1 MRDLRRPGRLATQF
15 KELAY
20 VVLSGTLAAA
30 CICPPFCVGAQQGSV
45 NQTGNVLPLVPARH
59 LQFDEH
65 EGTWVSLDVAPDGNT
80 IVFELLGDLYEMSI
94 TGGEARC
101 ILCGLPFDSQPTF
114 SPDGS
119 MIAFISDRSG
129 NEN

>member
-45 NQTGNVLPLVPARH
+45 NQTGNVLPPAPARH

-65 EGTWVSLDVAPDGNT
+65 EGTWVSLDV
-80 IVFELLGDLYEMSI
+80 
-94 TGGEARC
+94 
-101 ILCGLPFDSQPTF
+101 
-114 SPDGS
+114 SPDGKTIVTAS
-119 MIAFISDRSG
+119 ADGTAKVRPVITSAPLYVSTPKPILALPISQRR
-129 NEN
+129 NE